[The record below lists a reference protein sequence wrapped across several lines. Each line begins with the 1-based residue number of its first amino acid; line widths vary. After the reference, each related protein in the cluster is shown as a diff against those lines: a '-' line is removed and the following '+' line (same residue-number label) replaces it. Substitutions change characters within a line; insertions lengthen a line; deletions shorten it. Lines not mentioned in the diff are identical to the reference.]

1 MITTPM
7 DMELLQ
13 KALFNLPRLQ
23 NSESGNRSVEKL
35 GQLYSSVHHHANA
48 AAAAAAQSAAS
59 NPPAQDSSPNHSSS
73 NVPSSG
79 GGVHPFPPH
88 SNNSHHSSVEAVSPN
103 IVFDV
108 ASLVLYG
115 THAIPV
121 RLKIL
126 LDRLFSVLSTD
137 EVSQILKG
145 YGWTMDD
152 YQRGYILKDPRGA
165 PLERWQ
171 MCSKDEEPL
180 VLQQFLR
187 FGETRP
193 ITQQLILQEISE
205 KSNEEH
211 RARTEIKKLI
221 ERNSLA
227 TAAAALAQQQK
238 HHHHQQQHQLQHQ
251 GPNTPLRSSPSPL
264 ERSSPIRHSSPG
276 RRTPSIMGSPPGS
289 LLSPK
294 GPSPPNSSCSNGGP
308 SPLHPLHSQ
317 HNPNVPTSPLNK
329 LQSMQPFD
337 YRNKDRKT
345 PEIPSSMRIPPTS
358 MAAAAAA
365 GLAAVGGLPAILP
378 NVSHSLASYHNSITN
393 IAKAQQEFSR
403 TNSNKDH
410 HDNSNSNA
418 SSNAGGSNNILNLA
432 SSLQTKKEPP
442 SYNLPPRSSSES
454 GKNSPSSVRDEENG
468 IGFISQEIRKK
479 MRDNIGISYVN
490 PQTGKKRVQ
499 CNVCLKTFCDK
510 GALKIHFSA
519 VHLREMH
526 KCSVEGCNMMFSS
539 RRSRNRHSANPN
551 PKLHTPHLRRKIS
564 PHDGRTHQ
572 GPSIIPY
579 HAAALVSPSSGQHSK
594 GGPNLSAPHPPPP
607 PPGFPPPGLMPP
619 GFNPQAFAAAAAA
632 NPGLIPQE
640 LLHRQQ
646 MELQRLHELK
656 LSSMYSPHRGR
667 SSNFGLFK
675 NGDEDVA
682 DVKRMRL
689 SDSENEGEMKESSS
703 SSHHETPPSVS
714 SSMGGALALNNMGNN
729 NMGNNIN
736 SNSNVGQT
744 GGGRKRKSQN
754 PTRLK
759 VNSDGDGDEDFS
771 SDDDDEGFENPMDDY
786 DDELG
791 DTDDDDHR
799 NNPGNNANSNN
810 NNSSTTTNGGGRSSP
825 PEVRD
830 SHNKTEEESS
840 GEGKQVVSEGI
851 ESEDNNNSKVGSIKV
866 LSDDKLLL
874 KGGRRVGGALDEED
888 EMDEGLSGGTVE
900 EEDDQIP
907 LDTENPKRCVE
918 CLEEFDNHFLLKTHF
933 TSVHLKLLHKCTIEG
948 CNASFPSKRSRD
960 RHSANHNLHRK
971 LLSTDTNGF
980 QNEVMARLYGD
991 GKTPVAALGGLFFG
1005 MPHPFFGNGPFFR
1018 PPLIPPPHPQV
1029 SSSSGVASSPL
1040 PCSPGNNGKSLLSDP
1055 LGSNLSGSPSS

>member
-1 MITTPM
+1 M

-48 AAAAAAQSAAS
+48 AAAAAAAKVQLPTLLPKIPHRITAAAMY
-59 NPPAQDSSPNHSSS
+59 PLA
-73 NVPSSG
+73 
-79 GGVHPFPPH
+79 
-88 SNNSHHSSVEAVSPN
+88 AVSPN

-205 KSNEEH
+205 K
-211 RARTEIKKLI
+211 
-221 ERNSLA
+221 NSLA

-238 HHHHQQQHQLQHQ
+238 HHHHHQQQHQLQHQ

-317 HNPNVPTSPLNK
+317 HNPNVPT
-329 LQSMQPFD
+329 
-337 YRNKDRKT
+337 KT

-490 PQTGKKRVQ
+490 PQTGKK
-499 CNVCLKTFCDK
+499 
-510 GALKIHFSA
+510 ASSIA

-579 HAAALVSPSSGQHSK
+579 HAAALVSPSSGQHS
-594 GGPNLSAPHPPPP
+594 
-607 PPGFPPPGLMPP
+607 
-619 GFNPQAFAAAAAA
+619 FNPQAFAAAAAA

-888 EMDEGLSGGTVE
+888 EMDEGLSGGAVE

-960 RHSANHNLHRK
+960 H
-971 LLSTDTNGF
+971 TNGF

-991 GKTPVAALGGLFFG
+991 GKTPVAALGGSLSLACHIPSLEMGPSFGLHSFLLHILKSPLHQGWRHPLFPALLETTEKAYSQIHLEAIF
-1005 MPHPFFGNGPFFR
+1005 PD
-1018 PPLIPPPHPQV
+1018 PPLPDTPLLSSTPPPQYNN
-1029 SSSSGVASSPL
+1029 SSRISCYFKTISIIIISIPSP
-1040 PCSPGNNGKSLLSDP
+1040 DP
-1055 LGSNLSGSPSS
+1055 LNQRRSLPIIVVSHKEKIRPRRVFS